1 MTESDYPYTAFV
13 GTKWP
18 NTFWRILQ
26 TTQRRC
32 PLHTVFSLILCL
44 FIKEDKCTYKPELA
58 AAFVK
63 NVVNITAVGH
73 LWKQWFLGL
82 SVGRM
87 ELKKTKHI
95 LLLQYDE
102 KGMED
107 AVGTRNPVSLA
118 FEVTSDFM
126 HYSSGVYSRW
136 EDVAGMFRFWMCRLE
151 KLKLLSQAR

>member
-87 ELKKTKHI
+87 ELKKKKNTSCCCSMMRREWRM
-95 LLLQYDE
+95 LL
-102 KGMED
+102 
-107 AVGTRNPVSLA
+107 ALA
-118 FEVTSDFM
+118 IQSAWP
-126 HYSSGVYSRW
+126 SRW
-136 EDVAGMFRFWMCRLE
+136 
-151 KLKLLSQAR
+151 LLTSCITQAACTPGERMSQECLDFGCAD